1 MLRVLTEDESF
12 SVDHPDKEF
21 LASHII
27 FCFRMAFPVI
37 AR

>member
-1 MLRVLTEDESF
+1 MLKMLTEDESS

-27 FCFRMAFPVI
+27 FCFRMAFPVT